1 MPLQPRQRSTAVLAA
16 DIPRYNAAAGV
27 CMKDAGV
34 EVVDLYRFALA
45 RQAEIQPRVDVHFTK
60 AGSAA
65 LGREVADQITVR
77 LAR

>member
-1 MPLQPRQRSTAVLAA
+1 MPAGGVKPHRDV
-16 DIPRYNAAAGV
+16 DDPERYNQIARAV
-27 CMKDAGV
+27 MSENGV

-65 LGREVADQITVR
+65 LGREVAEQITAR